1 MLDEIFGDCVHQ
13 NPGQH
18 LSQGVPEDA
27 DWQDCWRRLVVFPS
41 QTCDLSKGKVGRLFL
56 EMLSDIID
64 GILARQ
70 WNAERLI
77 VFQLVILQR

>member
-1 MLDEIFGDCVHQ
+1 MMLDEIFGDCVHQ

-56 EMLSDIID
+56 EML
-64 GILARQ
+64 ATQ
-70 WNAERLI
+70 WMEFSLGNGAPS
-77 VFQLVILQR
+77 VQSFSNW